1 MSLHLLSEKW
11 RRKRLSLQE
20 QFSLSIRHTR
30 LIGHRIG
37 IYAFQNHTW
46 EEQGDRFVAVG
57 ELEQLLEIDLGQELV
72 KMAGHPFDTE
82 IVKKNV
88 LVPKSDGSYV
98 LGVQMRDVLRKTEA
112 VKAAESYLKIQFNF
126 DGYADYH
133 FKLLR
138 EPVSLALLLEFQVVT
153 YFSVDEKLVEEKKVL
168 YGQGLRKSSAI
179 MFLQVILVFALL
191 RVNAGQFLLS
201 LSSLL
206 PSRPHSG
213 KQTTSSEESTHN
225 TST

>member
-1 MSLHLLSEKW
+1 MIKLWSGAYYPNERWADNREYYRQVISDCESSPSL
-11 RRKRLSLQE
+11 RKMAAEGLSLQE

-138 EPVSLALLLEFQVVT
+138 EPVSLARPLEFQVVT
-153 YFSVDEKLVEEKKVL
+153 YFSVDEKLVEEKKSIIRARFEKKLSDNVP
-168 YGQGLRKSSAI
+168 
-179 MFLQVILVFALL
+179 
-191 RVNAGQFLLS
+191 AGNFS
-201 LSSLL
+201 F
-206 PSRPHSG
+206 R
-213 KQTTSSEESTHN
+213 TATR
-225 TST
+225 